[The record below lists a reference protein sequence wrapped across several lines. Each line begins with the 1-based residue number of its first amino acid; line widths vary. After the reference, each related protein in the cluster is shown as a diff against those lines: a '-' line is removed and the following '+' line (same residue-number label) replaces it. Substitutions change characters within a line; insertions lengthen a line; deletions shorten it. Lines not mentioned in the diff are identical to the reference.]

1 MKIQKAV
8 YSKTLMKSLTWTIKK
23 TNHSLHTNLPQL
35 MMKTVSLTQRKLIK
49 DLTPLISDK
58 VKESL
63 KSKDSELQLTLKKK
77 IGIISKPRQLEES
90 SKVRE
95 IWFRRRSIT
104 IKRTLITSGIIW
116 IVRLTFN
123 CKIIK
128 LSKRRAIIRMI
139 A

>member
-23 TNHSLHTNLPQL
+23 TNHSLHTNLSQL

-95 IWFRRRSIT
+95 I
-104 IKRTLITSGIIW
+104 
-116 IVRLTFN
+116 
-123 CKIIK
+123 
-128 LSKRRAIIRMI
+128 
-139 A
+139 